1 MIRRLRTLPLM
12 VALVTLTVPGCMP
25 YQRIPNPPTV
35 RTAPDTGGGLEP
47 MYGEWQVDRST
58 PVYAK
63 PAAGSGVV
71 ATLGAGQA
79 VSTLGRV
86 RNSDWVAV
94 KAGGSTAYVRLHLLS
109 LKGNTPRGSRG
120 TSTTLEKPV
129 DNAGPTIKAAP
140 RGKIGATPIAN

>member
-1 MIRRLRTLPLM
+1 MIRRVRSLPLM
-12 VALVTLTVPGCMP
+12 VALATLMVPGCMP

-35 RTAPDTGGGLEP
+35 RTAPDTGTGLEP
-47 MYGEWQVDRST
+47 IYGEWQVDKPT
-58 PVYAK
+58 PLHAQ
-63 PAAGSGVV
+63 PSAGAGVV

-79 VSTLGRV
+79 VTTLGRV

-109 LKGNTPRGSRG
+109 LKSNTPRGSRG
-120 TSTTLEKPV
+120 TSSTLAKPT

-140 RGKIGATPIAN
+140 RSKIGVTPIAN

>member
-1 MIRRLRTLPLM
+1 MRTLPLM
-12 VALVTLTVPGCMP
+12 VALTVLAVPGCMP
-25 YQRIPNPPTV
+25 YQRIPNPPAV
-35 RTAPDTGGGLEP
+35 RTAPDTGTGLEP
-47 MYGEWQVDRST
+47 IYGEWQVDKPT
-58 PVYAK
+58 PLRAQ
-63 PAAGSGVV
+63 PSAGSAVV
-71 ATLGAGQA
+71 ATLGTGQA

-109 LKGNTPRGSRG
+109 LKGSTPRGSRG
-120 TSTTLEKPV
+120 TSTTLAKPA

>member
-1 MIRRLRTLPLM
+1 MIRRVRSLPLM
-12 VALVTLTVPGCMP
+12 VALATLMVPGCMP

-35 RTAPDTGGGLEP
+35 RTAPDTGTGLEP
-47 MYGEWQVDRST
+47 IYGEWQVDKPT
-58 PVYAK
+58 PLRAQ
-63 PAAGSGVV
+63 PSAGAGVV

-79 VSTLGRV
+79 VTTLGRV

-109 LKGNTPRGSRG
+109 LKSNTPRGSRG

-140 RGKIGATPIAN
+140 RSKIGVTPIAN